1 MILKELYPDIN
12 FIFLDEID
20 STNTYCRNLTLDD
33 FNNMTVVIS
42 DVQKDGRGTKGRR
55 WSSPKGKSLLF
66 SILLKPKIL
75 ISDLSFIPILTS
87 VALNDTFKA
96 FNINTYIKW
105 PNDII
110 LDNKKLCGILTESK
124 IINNKLDYIIIGIG
138 INVNVEKEDFSN
150 DLKPIATS
158 LKIST
163 GNTYDKNEILIKF
176 ISIFEENYNELLN
189 NNKAII
195 LNKYKANSFILNKK
209 VSLVSRYNSEI
220 VTPIDILED
229 GSLLVKDI
237 YNNKR
242 NIVSGEVSLRF

>member
-229 GSLLVKDI
+229 GSLLVTDI

>member
-1 MILKELYPDIN
+1 
-12 FIFLDEID
+12 
-20 STNTYCRNLTLDD
+20 
-33 FNNMTVVIS
+33 MTVVVS
-42 DVQKDGRGTKGRR
+42 DVQKSGRGTKGRS

-75 ISDLSFIPILTS
+75 ISDLNFIPILTS

-96 FNINTYIKW
+96 FNISTYIKW

-138 INVNVEKEDFSN
+138 INVNVEKEDFSD

-209 VSLVSRYNSEI
+209 VSLISRCNSEI

-237 YNNKR
+237 YNNER
-242 NIVSGEVSLRF
+242 NIASGEVSLRFY